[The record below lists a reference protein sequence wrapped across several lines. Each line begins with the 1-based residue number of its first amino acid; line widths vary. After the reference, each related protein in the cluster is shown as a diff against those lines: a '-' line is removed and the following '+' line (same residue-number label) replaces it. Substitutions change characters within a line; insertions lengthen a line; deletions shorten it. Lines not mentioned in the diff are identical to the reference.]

1 MTIAFLLVAS
11 IVSILVCMRYVSRQ
25 YGSGMRLANIII
37 SSLLLVSC
45 GSEAKV
51 TPDPVCHSFVGLF
64 EPAIFNPNFPCD
76 DLLFAYKNVSCP
88 ALSTLWKTFGDD
100 STCFDRWVSA
110 VSDRPHAIEMH
121 FNWRVHYGREDEN
134 DLFRGVPEKEL
145 SSRLESGDGALLRKI
160 DDRAASLNLFLSE
173 HTNEHSQIFTS
184 LTLEDALTD
193 EAADVIASRLTRL
206 GTTVRNP
213 VRIRSD
219 SLGYLKEF
227 HGHDARCDE
236 DVSIVSEDG
245 VAHNEAESRY
255 FLDVNRNCLM
265 RFLWRPP
272 HQGHDSSG
280 RTVLSSSN
288 PPRERT
294 FSFSD
299 AETLNQLLVGMQ

>member
-100 STCFDRWVSA
+100 STCFDRWVKS

-134 DLFRGVPEKEL
+134 DLFRGIQEKEL
-145 SSRLESGDGALLRKI
+145 SPRLESRDRALLRKI
-160 DDRAASLNLFLSE
+160 DDRANELDLFFSE
-173 HTNEHSQIFTS
+173 HANKNSKIYTS

-193 EAADVIASRLTRL
+193 EAAAVIASRITRL
-206 GTTVRNP
+206 GTTVRSP
-213 VRIRSD
+213 VRISSD

-227 HGHDARCDE
+227 HGHDARCDG

-245 VAHNEAESRY
+245 VAHTDAESRD
-255 FLDVNRNCLM
+255 FLSINSNCLM

-272 HQGHDSSG
+272 HQGLDSSG

-294 FSFSD
+294 FSISD
-299 AETLNQLLVGMQ
+299 SATLNWLLLEDQ